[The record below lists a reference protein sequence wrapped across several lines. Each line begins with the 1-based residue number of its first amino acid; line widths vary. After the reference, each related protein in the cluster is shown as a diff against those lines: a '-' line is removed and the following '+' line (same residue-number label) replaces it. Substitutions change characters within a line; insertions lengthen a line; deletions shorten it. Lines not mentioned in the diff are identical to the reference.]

1 MPSTHEMLESKEFRS
16 MVGRK
21 WIVSIVLTAL
31 LFVVYYGYILLIG
44 TNKPFM
50 AQKIGEYTTMGIPLG
65 AAVIVLAWVLTA
77 LYVVWANNKHDV
89 DVEHLKNQVKN

>member
-1 MPSTHEMLESKEFRS
+1 MQTTHEMLESKEFRS

-21 WIVSIVLTAL
+21 WIVSILLTVC
-31 LFVVYYGYILLIG
+31 LFVVYYGFILLIG

-50 AQKIGEYTTMGIPLG
+50 AQKIGPYTTMGIPLG

-89 DVEHLKNQVKN
+89 DVAHLKSQVKS